1 MNNTDK
7 LYRFKNDA
15 DAIEEFIDGSGP
27 TVNKRIYEALKD
39 MSFALKLTATSSIHY
54 IAVDPHG
61 DRIFD
66 EFDYD
71 FTENEVKLFLEV
83 VEHIEQPIDTSS
95 LIDWVKA
102 HNHGNLQFDK
112 VVAMY
117 NIAKGE

>member
-1 MNNTDK
+1 MNTMNK
-7 LYRFKNDA
+7 LYRFKTDA
-15 DAIEEFIDGSGP
+15 DKIEEFIDGLNI
-27 TVNKRIYEALKD
+27 NKRIYEALKD
-39 MSFALKLTATSSIHY
+39 TNFALKLTAASSVHY
-54 IAVDPHG
+54 VAVDVNN

-71 FTENEVKLFLEV
+71 FNETEVKLFLDV
-83 VEHIEQPIDTSS
+83 IEHIEQPIDTSL

-102 HNHGNLQFDK
+102 HNHGDLQFDK

>member
-1 MNNTDK
+1 MNIANK
-7 LYRFKNDA
+7 LYRFKNDS
-15 DAIEEFIDGSGP
+15 DKIEEFINRSSP

-39 MSFALKLTATSSIHY
+39 TNFALKLTATSSVHY
-54 IAVDPHG
+54 IAVDIHG

-71 FTENEVKLFLEV
+71 FNETEVKLFLTV
-83 VEHIEQPIDTSS
+83 VEHIEQPIDVSS

-102 HNHGNLQFDK
+102 HNHGDLPFDK